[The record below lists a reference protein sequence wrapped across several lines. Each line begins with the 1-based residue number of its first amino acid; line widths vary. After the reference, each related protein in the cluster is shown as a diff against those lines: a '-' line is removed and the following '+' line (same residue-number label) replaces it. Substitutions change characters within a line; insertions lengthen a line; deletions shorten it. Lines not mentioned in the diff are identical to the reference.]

1 MATFASL
8 FVWDV
13 PWQDIWNMI
22 MSYCR
27 VKMAADVVCAIIQLQ
42 EMVLGTKREW
52 RLFCISLFLLA
63 NYFRLVMTSA
73 EFIESLNWINIIQ
86 FPKLFLISPLYC
98 FNIPMFRRLAPA
110 LSLIFYSDFISVRDR
125 VGASV
130 TLKLCPTWNCIM
142 DPKNFHHMPEWRTGW
157 PAGITCV
164 GL

>member
-1 MATFASL
+1 
-8 FVWDV
+8 
-13 PWQDIWNMI
+13 
-22 MSYCR
+22 
-27 VKMAADVVCAIIQLQ
+27 MAADVVCAIIQLQ

-130 TLKLCPTWNCIM
+130 TLKLCPT
-142 DPKNFHHMPEWRTGW
+142 
-157 PAGITCV
+157 
-164 GL
+164 